1 MTPGWFHSGGEAIW
15 EIRFFFGLPK
25 ISVSAPCGDLPRAV
39 SCLAMSFPVLV
50 ALVSGEPEPVAL
62 EPVALELV
70 FPKAQGGTFLCFWV
84 V

>member
-15 EIRFFFGLPK
+15 ENRFFFGLPK
-25 ISVSAPCGDLPRAV
+25 ISVSAPCGDLPRSV
-39 SCLAMSFPVLV
+39 SCFPVPV

-70 FPKAQGGTFLCFWV
+70 FPKAQGGTFLCCWV